1 MNVREDHSGSVPV
14 RLPVSTFPLFVGVFP
29 MTEKLAG
36 VATGGLGGL
45 GGLFIPAVIVIVTV
59 ATNESISPSLTTNVK
74 LSDPLYPSA
83 GVYSKAHVELIENV
97 P

>member
-36 VATGGLGGL
+36 VATGES
-45 GGLFIPAVIVIVTV
+45 FIGSIIISTVTHE
-59 ATNESISPSLTTNVK
+59 ES
-74 LSDPLYPSA
+74 
-83 GVYSKAHVELIENV
+83 
-97 P
+97 